1 MTAVFTCLLRAWLGI
16 SCGPLP
22 AAPPP
27 IPPVTD
33 QAATDQAAGDQAGA
47 RSEPALQAE
56 RERLAGHRVR
66 VTADGSGYTIMD
78 IAGEGAP
85 VVGVVERRGDH
96 LWLVTGDRARYRLT
110 GPLARPRIAGPGYK
124 VWVLGDV
131 IDSAGH
137 PAGGPVLRPRRLG
150 VLAPP

>member
-1 MTAVFTCLLRAWLGI
+1 MTVVLTCLLRAWLGI
-16 SCGPLP
+16 SCAPLP

-27 IPPVTD
+27 IPPATD
-33 QAATDQAAGDQAGA
+33 QAATDQTGA
-47 RSEPALQAE
+47 RPEPALQAE
-56 RERLAGHRVR
+56 RERLTGHRVR
-66 VTADGSGYTIMD
+66 VAADGSGYTIMD

-124 VWVLGDV
+124 IWALGDV

-150 VLAPP
+150 ILAPP